1 MIFFIL
7 KKVFIVIQ
15 IRQSIIYNTRRIR
28 VELNHAATANILS
41 GKATEN
47 KYPLK
52 GVQIIDKIKLIR
64 EKYVIQLHMKI
75 LLF

>member
-15 IRQSIIYNTRRIR
+15 IRQPMIYNTRRIR

-41 GKATEN
+41 GKITEN
-47 KYPLK
+47 KHLLK
-52 GVQIIDKIKLIR
+52 GVQIIDKIN
-64 EKYVIQLHMKI
+64 
-75 LLF
+75 